1 MLERVANAVLFQ
13 IGWLICVLGGNS
25 LWLLLAL
32 AVLVIHLRWISSWA
46 AEGRLILC
54 VVIVG
59 TAVDSVLRYLDVF
72 RFADAS
78 PLIPLWL
85 MLLWALLATTLR
97 HCLAWSA
104 RPWWTTRRW
113 SRPETHRAPA
123 PRIPPPGGAGPA
135 QRSGRRR
142 QRPRSPPVCG
152 PRLANQQPG
161 ELAAAARSWS
171 QPSCFK
177 KVALSIT
184 SATEPMSASAA
195 WCAASLK
202 AAQPSDNTMAW

>member
-1 MLERVANAVLFQ
+1 MRERIANAVLFQ
-13 IGWLICVLGGNS
+13 LGWLACVLGGNS
-25 LWLLLAL
+25 LWLLLAV
-32 AVLVIHLRWISSWA
+32 AALVIHLRWISSWA

-104 RPWWTTRRW
+104 RPWWLA
-113 SRPETHRAPA
+113 SGLGAV
-123 PRIPPPGGAGPA
+123 GGALSYYAG
-135 QRSGRRR
+135 G
-142 QRPRSPPVCG
+142 
-152 PRLANQQPG
+152 RLAGVQFPYG
-161 ELAAAARSWS
+161 DIPTLILIGLLWAVLFPLLHLMARRLA
-171 QPSCFK
+171 P
-177 KVALSIT
+177 
-184 SATEPMSASAA
+184 
-195 WCAASLK
+195 
-202 AAQPSDNTMAW
+202 

>member
-1 MLERVANAVLFQ
+1 MRERIANAVLFQ
-13 IGWLICVLGGNS
+13 LGWLACVLGGNS

-32 AVLVIHLRWISSWA
+32 AALVIHLRWISSWA

-54 VVIVG
+54 IVIVG

-104 RPWWTTRRW
+104 RPWWLA
-113 SRPETHRAPA
+113 SALGA
-123 PRIPPPGGAGPA
+123 LGGALSYYG
-135 QRSGRRR
+135 G
-142 QRPRSPPVCG
+142 G
-152 PRLANQQPG
+152 RLAGVQFPYG
-161 ELAAAARSWS
+161 DIPTLILIGLLWAVLFPLLHLMARRLA
-171 QPSCFK
+171 P
-177 KVALSIT
+177 
-184 SATEPMSASAA
+184 
-195 WCAASLK
+195 
-202 AAQPSDNTMAW
+202 

>member
-1 MLERVANAVLFQ
+1 MRERIANAVLFQ
-13 IGWLICVLGGNS
+13 LGWLACVLGGNS

-32 AVLVIHLRWISSWA
+32 AALVIHLRWISSWA

-104 RPWWTTRRW
+104 RPWWLA
-113 SRPETHRAPA
+113 SALGA
-123 PRIPPPGGAGPA
+123 VGGALSYYAG
-135 QRSGRRR
+135 G
-142 QRPRSPPVCG
+142 
-152 PRLANQQPG
+152 RLAGVQFPYG
-161 ELAAAARSWS
+161 DIPTLILIGLLWAVLFPLLHLMARRLA
-171 QPSCFK
+171 P
-177 KVALSIT
+177 
-184 SATEPMSASAA
+184 
-195 WCAASLK
+195 
-202 AAQPSDNTMAW
+202 

>member
-1 MLERVANAVLFQ
+1 MRERIANAVLFQ
-13 IGWLICVLGGNS
+13 LGWLACVLGGNS

-32 AVLVIHLRWISSWA
+32 AALVIHLRWISSWA

-104 RPWWTTRRW
+104 RPWWLA
-113 SRPETHRAPA
+113 SALGA
-123 PRIPPPGGAGPA
+123 VGGALSYYG
-135 QRSGRRR
+135 G
-142 QRPRSPPVCG
+142 G
-152 PRLANQQPG
+152 RLAGVQFPYG
-161 ELAAAARSWS
+161 DIPTLILIGLLWAVLFPLLHLMARRLA
-171 QPSCFK
+171 P
-177 KVALSIT
+177 
-184 SATEPMSASAA
+184 
-195 WCAASLK
+195 
-202 AAQPSDNTMAW
+202 

>member
-1 MLERVANAVLFQ
+1 MRERVANAVLFQ
-13 IGWLICVLGGNS
+13 LGWLACVLGGNS

-32 AVLVIHLRWISSWA
+32 AALVIHLRWISSWA

-72 RFADAS
+72 RFTDAS

-104 RPWWTTRRW
+104 RPWWLA
-113 SRPETHRAPA
+113 SGLGAV
-123 PRIPPPGGAGPA
+123 GGALSYYAG
-135 QRSGRRR
+135 G
-142 QRPRSPPVCG
+142 
-152 PRLANQQPG
+152 RLAGVQFPYG
-161 ELAAAARSWS
+161 EAATLIVIGLLWAGLFPLLHLLARRLA
-171 QPSCFK
+171 P
-177 KVALSIT
+177 
-184 SATEPMSASAA
+184 
-195 WCAASLK
+195 
-202 AAQPSDNTMAW
+202 

>member
-32 AVLVIHLRWISSWA
+32 AVLVIHLCWISSWA
-46 AEGRLILC
+46 AEGRLVLS

-59 TAVDSVLRYLDVF
+59 TAVDSVLRALGVF
-72 RFADAS
+72 EFQDLS

-104 RPWWTTRRW
+104 RPLWLA
-113 SRPETHRAPA
+113 SSLGAV
-123 PRIPPPGGAGPA
+123 GGALSYYAG
-135 QRSGRRR
+135 G
-142 QRPRSPPVCG
+142 
-152 PRLANQQPG
+152 RLAGVQFPYG
-161 ELAAAARSWS
+161 ELPTLIGIGLLWALLFPLLHSMARRL
-171 QPSCFK
+171 
-177 KVALSIT
+177 VH
-184 SATEPMSASAA
+184 
-195 WCAASLK
+195 
-202 AAQPSDNTMAW
+202 

>member
-1 MLERVANAVLFQ
+1 MRERIANAVLFQ
-13 IGWLICVLGGNS
+13 LGWLACVLGGNS
-25 LWLLLAL
+25 LWLLLAV
-32 AVLVIHLRWISSWA
+32 AALVIHLRWISSWA

-104 RPWWTTRRW
+104 RPWWLA
-113 SRPETHRAPA
+113 SALGA
-123 PRIPPPGGAGPA
+123 VGGALSYYAG
-135 QRSGRRR
+135 G
-142 QRPRSPPVCG
+142 
-152 PRLANQQPG
+152 RLAGVQFPYG
-161 ELAAAARSWS
+161 DIPTLILIGLLWAALFPLLHLMARRLA
-171 QPSCFK
+171 P
-177 KVALSIT
+177 
-184 SATEPMSASAA
+184 
-195 WCAASLK
+195 
-202 AAQPSDNTMAW
+202 

>member
-1 MLERVANAVLFQ
+1 MRERVANAVLFQ
-13 IGWLICVLGGNS
+13 LGWLACVLGGNS

-32 AVLVIHLRWISSWA
+32 AALVIHLRWIGSWA

-104 RPWWTTRRW
+104 RPWWLA
-113 SRPETHRAPA
+113 SGLGA
-123 PRIPPPGGAGPA
+123 IGGASSYYAG
-135 QRSGRRR
+135 G
-142 QRPRSPPVCG
+142 
-152 PRLANQQPG
+152 RLAGVQFPYG
-161 ELAAAARSWS
+161 EAATLIVIGLLWAGLFPLLHLMARRLA
-171 QPSCFK
+171 P
-177 KVALSIT
+177 
-184 SATEPMSASAA
+184 
-195 WCAASLK
+195 
-202 AAQPSDNTMAW
+202 

>member
-1 MLERVANAVLFQ
+1 MREQIANAVLFQ
-13 IGWLICVLGGNS
+13 LGWLACVLGGNS

-32 AVLVIHLRWISSWA
+32 AALVIHLRWISSWA

-85 MLLWALLATTLR
+85 KLLWALLATTLR

-104 RPWWTTRRW
+104 RPWWLA
-113 SRPETHRAPA
+113 SALGA
-123 PRIPPPGGAGPA
+123 VGGALSYYAG
-135 QRSGRRR
+135 G
-142 QRPRSPPVCG
+142 
-152 PRLANQQPG
+152 RLAGVQFPYG
-161 ELAAAARSWS
+161 EAATLIVIGLLWAGLFPLLHLMARRLA
-171 QPSCFK
+171 P
-177 KVALSIT
+177 
-184 SATEPMSASAA
+184 
-195 WCAASLK
+195 
-202 AAQPSDNTMAW
+202 

>member
-1 MLERVANAVLFQ
+1 MREQIANAVLFQ
-13 IGWLICVLGGNS
+13 LGWLACVLGGNS

-32 AVLVIHLRWISSWA
+32 AALVIHLRWISSWA
-46 AEGRLILC
+46 AEGRLILS

-104 RPWWTTRRW
+104 RPWWLA
-113 SRPETHRAPA
+113 SGLGAV
-123 PRIPPPGGAGPA
+123 GGALSYYAG
-135 QRSGRRR
+135 G
-142 QRPRSPPVCG
+142 
-152 PRLANQQPG
+152 RLAGVQFPYG
-161 ELAAAARSWS
+161 DIPTLILIGLLWAGLFPLLHLMARRLA
-171 QPSCFK
+171 P
-177 KVALSIT
+177 
-184 SATEPMSASAA
+184 
-195 WCAASLK
+195 
-202 AAQPSDNTMAW
+202 

>member
-1 MLERVANAVLFQ
+1 MRERIANAVLFQ
-13 IGWLICVLGGNS
+13 LGWLACVLGGNS

-32 AVLVIHLRWISSWA
+32 AALVIHLRWISSWA

-97 HCLAWSA
+97 QCLAWSA
-104 RPWWTTRRW
+104 RPWWLA
-113 SRPETHRAPA
+113 SALGA
-123 PRIPPPGGAGPA
+123 VGGALSYYG
-135 QRSGRRR
+135 G
-142 QRPRSPPVCG
+142 G
-152 PRLANQQPG
+152 RLAGVQFPYG
-161 ELAAAARSWS
+161 DIPTLILIGLLWAVLFPLLHLMARRLA
-171 QPSCFK
+171 P
-177 KVALSIT
+177 
-184 SATEPMSASAA
+184 
-195 WCAASLK
+195 
-202 AAQPSDNTMAW
+202 

>member
-1 MLERVANAVLFQ
+1 MRERIANAVLFQ
-13 IGWLICVLGGNS
+13 LGWLACVLGGNS

-32 AVLVIHLRWISSWA
+32 AALVIHLRWISSWA

-104 RPWWTTRRW
+104 RPWWLA
-113 SRPETHRAPA
+113 SALGA
-123 PRIPPPGGAGPA
+123 VGGALSYYAG
-135 QRSGRRR
+135 G
-142 QRPRSPPVCG
+142 
-152 PRLANQQPG
+152 RLAGVQFPYG
-161 ELAAAARSWS
+161 EAATLIVIGLLWAGLFPLLHLMARRLA
-171 QPSCFK
+171 P
-177 KVALSIT
+177 
-184 SATEPMSASAA
+184 
-195 WCAASLK
+195 
-202 AAQPSDNTMAW
+202 

>member
-1 MLERVANAVLFQ
+1 MRERIANAVLFQ
-13 IGWLICVLGGNS
+13 LGWLACVLGGNS
-25 LWLLLAL
+25 LWLLLAV
-32 AVLVIHLRWISSWA
+32 AALVIHLRWISSWA

-104 RPWWTTRRW
+104 RPWWLA
-113 SRPETHRAPA
+113 SALGA
-123 PRIPPPGGAGPA
+123 VGGALSYYG
-135 QRSGRRR
+135 G
-142 QRPRSPPVCG
+142 G
-152 PRLANQQPG
+152 RLAGVQFPYG
-161 ELAAAARSWS
+161 EAATLIVIGLLWAGLFPLLHLMARRLA
-171 QPSCFK
+171 P
-177 KVALSIT
+177 
-184 SATEPMSASAA
+184 
-195 WCAASLK
+195 
-202 AAQPSDNTMAW
+202 

>member
-1 MLERVANAVLFQ
+1 MRERVANAVLFQ
-13 IGWLICVLGGNS
+13 LGWLACVLGGNS

-32 AVLVIHLRWISSWA
+32 AALVIHLRWISSWA

-54 VVIVG
+54 VAIVG

-104 RPWWTTRRW
+104 RPWWLA
-113 SRPETHRAPA
+113 SGLGA
-123 PRIPPPGGAGPA
+123 IGGALSYYAG
-135 QRSGRRR
+135 G
-142 QRPRSPPVCG
+142 
-152 PRLANQQPG
+152 RLAGVQFPYG
-161 ELAAAARSWS
+161 EAATLVVIGLLWAGLFPLLHLMARRLA
-171 QPSCFK
+171 P
-177 KVALSIT
+177 
-184 SATEPMSASAA
+184 
-195 WCAASLK
+195 
-202 AAQPSDNTMAW
+202 

>member
-1 MLERVANAVLFQ
+1 MRERVANAVLFQ
-13 IGWLICVLGGNS
+13 LGWLACVLGGNS

-32 AVLVIHLRWISSWA
+32 AALVIHLRWISSWA

-104 RPWWTTRRW
+104 RPWGLA
-113 SRPETHRAPA
+113 SGLGAV
-123 PRIPPPGGAGPA
+123 GGALSYYG
-135 QRSGRRR
+135 G
-142 QRPRSPPVCG
+142 G
-152 PRLANQQPG
+152 RLADVQFPYG
-161 ELAAAARSWS
+161 EVPTLIVIGLLWAGLFPLLHLMARRLV
-171 QPSCFK
+171 P
-177 KVALSIT
+177 
-184 SATEPMSASAA
+184 
-195 WCAASLK
+195 
-202 AAQPSDNTMAW
+202 